1 MPVAARH
8 AHTLRNPHIRR
19 MCSCSCNLE
28 VNLKGGCCMLGG
40 HAFLQHVNHFPACV
54 RLFSFQSY
62 NNDSSI
68 SYRMT
73 MAVPF
78 ENGWATSFVL
88 FTTVAQRA
96 RVNWTGCRLG
106 GSHPDSVPLTRG
118 AAQEGYWTGSRLG
131 GLGSDSVQWMRS
143 GAGNTTLEQ

>member
-1 MPVAARH
+1 MRGRFKHRIIYVQYNI
-8 AHTLRNPHIRR
+8 LI
-19 MCSCSCNLE
+19 
-28 VNLKGGCCMLGG
+28 
-40 HAFLQHVNHFPACV
+40 AFF
-54 RLFSFQSY
+54 Y
-62 NNDSSI
+62 T
-68 SYRMT
+68 MT
-73 MAVPF
+73 TAVPF
-78 ENGWATSFVL
+78 EKGWATSFVM

-118 AAQEGYWTGSRLG
+118 AAQEGYWTGRRLG

>member
-1 MPVAARH
+1 MYF
-8 AHTLRNPHIRR
+8 
-19 MCSCSCNLE
+19 C
-28 VNLKGGCCMLGG
+28 
-40 HAFLQHVNHFPACV
+40 
-54 RLFSFQSY
+54 LFFILTIMTV
-62 NNDSSI
+62 DSSV

-73 MAVPF
+73 TAVPF
-78 ENGWATSFVL
+78 ENGWATGFVM

-118 AAQEGYWTGSRLG
+118 AAQEGYWTGRRLG